1 MSIVALQ
8 DLKDYA
14 RIDFSD
20 DDAMLSAFL
29 ESAQVHIESFVGNK
43 LDDATR
49 FPDGTPAPL
58 KLATKMLASHWYD
71 NRELVSTGERVYEA
85 PLNVFDLVGPY
96 RTWGF

>member
-49 FPDGTPAPL
+49 FSRWHARAAEAGDENAG
-58 KLATKMLASHWYD
+58 LA
-71 NRELVSTGERVYEA
+71 LV
-85 PLNVFDLVGPY
+85 
-96 RTWGF
+96 